1 MTDKDESADKLDAS
15 ELMLAVVLGWGAV
28 GAAIAGFQSG
38 QWNGRMAE
46 AYGEA
51 ATLTTKAATH
61 YQEQISEVNHDY
73 SVDTQA
79 KLATLEALAAKDPQ
93 DREKLLEIA
102 GRLYASYLS
111 ESAIKSL
118 QLVPSAEHELSEEQ
132 VLKAL
137 EHELDEKYIHGMVGE
152 AEAAFAE
159 ADKRFGEG
167 REANTIGDSFSLNV
181 VVYTIGLFFA
191 GIAAVFARKMRW
203 VLMGLGCVFC
213 AWATLAICMLR
224 WA

>member
-1 MTDKDESADKLDAS
+1 MTEKEGQQLDLS
-15 ELMLAVVLGWGAV
+15 EVLLAVVLGWGAV
-28 GAAIAGFQSG
+28 GAAVAGFQSG

-61 YQEQISEVNHDY
+61 YQEQIAEVNHDY

-79 KLATLEALAAKDPQ
+79 KRATLEALAARD
-93 DREKLLEIA
+93 DGEREKLLGIA

-111 ESAIKSL
+111 EPAQKSL
-118 QLVPSAEHELSEEQ
+118 ALKPSAEHTLTAEQ
-132 VLKAL
+132 VVEAL
-137 EHELDEKYIHGMVGE
+137 EHELDNKYIDSMVGE
-152 AEAAFAE
+152 AEAGFGD
-159 ADKRFGEG
+159 ADTRFSQG
-167 REANTIGDSFSLNV
+167 REANQIGDSFALDV

-191 GIAAVFARKMRW
+191 GIAAVFASKMRY
-203 VLMGLGCVFC
+203 VLMGAAVLLNG
-213 AWATLAICMLR
+213 WATVVLCTLK